1 MASLKDPTRSPR
13 RGISSLRCKCVAII
27 FLLLVLTVLLVV
39 LSVMVVRAL
48 LITTPQMPC
57 SWSDNEQEL
66 VIREQDRNLSQR
78 LAAALQFPTVSS
90 EKGVYNS
97 TALAGFIDYI
107 EKAFPQIHSSELV
120 TREVVANH
128 SLLFEIRGSDPNLTA
143 YMLCGHLDV
152 VPAVASRWK
161 QPPFGGKV
169 VDGEI
174 WGRGAIDAKNIV
186 MGILEALEYRLEQG
200 DRPRRSLFVALGHD
214 EEVGGTHGAAAIR
227 QVLRARNV
235 QQLEFILDEGMMV
248 LQNLLPGLKR
258 PVALVAVTEKGM
270 IMARVSARGTSGHS
284 SAPPVYSAIV
294 TLAQVLTGFHGQCH
308 PAQLGGSVA
317 AEMLTA
323 LAPEVPF
330 HLRMALANLWIMEP
344 AIRWYMS
351 RSPQMDPLIRT
362 TTAVT
367 RIKGGIKDNVVPAE
381 AHAMINHRVNPS
393 QTVAEVLARDRE
405 LLGGRPNV
413 TLEVIRSMEAH
424 PVSPH
429 GHQDLGFNAIACS
442 VRRIFPDALP
452 VPALAIGNTDTRHYL
467 DLTRNVYRFSPTL
480 LTPQEAFRRFHGD
493 NERISVEN
501 YEQLVNFYRLVMRS
515 ADRCSNPS
523 KSRDEL

>member
-1 MASLKDPTRSPR
+1 MESLKDTRRPR
-13 RGISSLRCKCVAII
+13 RGIWAPRYKYGAIAFCVLVLVI
-27 FLLLVLTVLLVV
+27 LLVL

-48 LITTPQMPC
+48 LITAPKMPC
-57 SWSDNEQEL
+57 SWPDDEQEL
-66 VIREQDRNLSQR
+66 PIREEDRSLSQR
-78 LAAALQFPTVSS
+78 LAAALQFPTVSTDV
-90 EKGVYNS
+90 GTYNR
-97 TALAGFIDYI
+97 TALASLIDYI

-128 SLLFEIRGSDPNLTA
+128 SLLFEIRGSDPDLTP
-143 YMLCGHLDV
+143 YMLCGHMDV
-152 VPAVASRWK
+152 VPADPSRWQ
-161 QPPFGGKV
+161 QPPFAGKV

-214 EEVGGTHGAAAIR
+214 EEVGGFDGAAAIR
-227 QVLRARNV
+227 QALRARNV
-235 QQLEFILDEGMMV
+235 RQLEFILDEGMMV
-248 LQNLLPGLKR
+248 LEGLLPGLKR
-258 PVALVAVTEKGM
+258 PVALVAVTEKGN

-284 SAPPVYSAIV
+284 SAPPVYNAIV

-330 HLRMALANLWIMEP
+330 HLRLALSNMWIMEP
-344 AIRWYMS
+344 AISWFMS
-351 RSPQMDPLIRT
+351 RSAQMDPIIRT

-367 RIKGGIKDNVVPAE
+367 RVKGGIKDNVVPAE
-381 AHAMINHRVNPS
+381 AHAFINHRVHPS

-413 TLEVIRSMEAH
+413 TLEVISSMEAH

-429 GHQDLGFNAIACS
+429 GHQDLGFRAIACS
-442 VRRIFPDALP
+442 VRKIFPDALP
-452 VPALAIGNTDTRHYL
+452 VPALSIGNTDTRHYL

-480 LTPQEAFRRFHGD
+480 LTPQEAMRRFHGD
-493 NERISVEN
+493 NERIAVQN
-501 YEQLVNFYRLVMRS
+501 YELLVNFYRLVMRY
-515 ADRCSNPS
+515 ADQNDDAF